1 MDTEKKENHNI
12 SSIKTL
18 SFDTKAGKDNKLIP
32 YELDPTYKQIYIIN
46 KDDFHQWKNSLDVY
60 FQRIPPIIK
69 KNNTGDKGI
78 LDYEVWTPKKVNKG
92 KGKIK
97 ELINK
102 IMKKEEQDIEKDPTR
117 KYRYKRIGKTNEF
130 KIMKPEILTIPTTD
144 EDNIPVIIST
154 DESSML
160 GVPMITTTTMLGVPT
175 TNTMVGMSAGKKN
188 RKHKKIRKH
197 KGIIQIGGN
206 KGKLR
211 KGYRYSGKKLKS
223 GLPQII
229 KCKSKY

>member
-1 MDTEKKENHNI
+1 
-12 SSIKTL
+12 
-18 SFDTKAGKDNKLIP
+18 
-32 YELDPTYKQIYIIN
+32 
-46 KDDFHQWKNSLDVY
+46 
-60 FQRIPPIIK
+60 
-69 KNNTGDKGI
+69 
-78 LDYEVWTPKKVNKG
+78 
-92 KGKIK
+92 
-97 ELINK
+97 
-102 IMKKEEQDIEKDPTR
+102 MKKEEQNIEKDPTR

-229 KCKSKY
+229 IVK